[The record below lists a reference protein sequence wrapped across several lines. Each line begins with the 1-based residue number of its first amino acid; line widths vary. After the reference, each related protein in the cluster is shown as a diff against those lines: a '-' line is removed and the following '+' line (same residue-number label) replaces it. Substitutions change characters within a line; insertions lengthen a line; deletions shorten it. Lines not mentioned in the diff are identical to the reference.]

1 MEAILDL
8 YNREYNPKI
17 PTVCFDEKPLQLLED
32 SRPIIKAY
40 KPGKIQKRDY
50 EYKRMGTA
58 NIFCTVEPLAGK
70 HITQVFAK
78 KTRSEFAQNM
88 KIISDEYPYA
98 EKINIVMDNL
108 NTHNKK
114 SLVEY
119 YGEIDGNKIWDRFNV
134 YYTPK
139 HASWLN
145 QAEIEIGTCSRQCIG
160 KKRFPNIEIL
170 TEEVNAWNKAV
181 NKKKIKIKWSF
192 TTKEARLKF
201 KIKQ

>member
-17 PTVCFDEKPLQLLED
+17 PNVCFDEKPLQLLEN
-32 SRPIIKAY
+32 SRPIIKAD

-78 KTRSEFAQNM
+78 KTRSEFAQNI
-88 KIISDEYPYA
+88 KIISDEYPNA
-98 EKINIVMDNL
+98 KKINIVMDNL

-119 YGEIDGNKIWDRFNV
+119 YGEIEGNKIWDRFNV

-145 QAEIEIGTCSRQCIG
+145 QAEIEIGICSRQCIG
-160 KKRFPNIEIL
+160 KKRYPNIELL

-181 NKKKIKIKWSF
+181 NKKKIKINWSF

-201 KIKQ
+201 KIKR

>member
-8 YNREYNPKI
+8 YNREYDPKI
-17 PTVCFDEKPLQLLED
+17 PNVCFDEKPLQLLED
-32 SRPIIKAY
+32 SRPIIKAD

-58 NIFCTVEPLAGK
+58 NIFCAVEPLAGK

-78 KTRSEFAQNM
+78 KTRSEFAQNI
-88 KIISDEYPYA
+88 KIISDEYPDA
-98 EKINIVMDNL
+98 KKINIVMDNL

-119 YGEIDGNKIWDRFNV
+119 YGEIEGNKIWDRFNV

-145 QAEIEIGTCSRQCIG
+145 QAEIEIGICSRQCIG
-160 KKRFPNIEIL
+160 KKRYPNIELL

-181 NKKKIKIKWSF
+181 NKKKIKINWSF

-201 KIKQ
+201 KIKR

>member
-17 PTVCFDEKPLQLLED
+17 PTVCFDEKSLQLLED
-32 SRPIIKAY
+32 LRPIIKAD

-50 EYKRMGTA
+50 EYKRKGTA

-70 HITQVFAK
+70 HITKVFK
-78 KTRSEFAQNM
+78 RKTRSEFAQNM
-88 KIISDEYPYA
+88 KIISDEYPDA

-119 YGEIDGNKIWDRFNV
+119 FGEDEGKKIWNRFKV
-134 YYTPK
+134 FYTPK

-145 QAEIEIGTCSRQCIG
+145 QAEIEIGICSRQCIG
-160 KKRFPNIEIL
+160 KKRYPNIELL
-170 TEEVNAWNKAV
+170 TEEVNAWNKAI
-181 NKKKIKIKWSF
+181 NKKKIKINWSF

-201 KIKQ
+201 KVKR

>member
-17 PTVCFDEKPLQLLED
+17 PNVCFDEKPLQLLEN
-32 SRPIIKAY
+32 SRPIIKAD

-78 KTRSEFAQNM
+78 KTRSEFAQNI
-88 KIISDEYPYA
+88 KIISDEYPNA
-98 EKINIVMDNL
+98 KKINIVMDNL

-119 YGEIDGNKIWDRFNV
+119 YGEIEGNKIWDRFNV

-145 QAEIEIGTCSRQCIG
+145 QAEIEIGICSRQCIG
-160 KKRFPNIEIL
+160 KKRYPNIELL

-181 NKKKIKIKWSF
+181 NKKKIKINWSF
-192 TTKEARLKF
+192 TTKKARLKF
-201 KIKQ
+201 KIKR